1 MDQHTGKAW
10 SFVPF
15 PLLASPGMRSF
26 SVADCSLHWLCQ
38 STTVSLLLQSECFRF
53 LSLHSACLP
62 TFNVMFGVRKLTD
75 LFCLCLNSVTIWTE
89 STPWRMWGFRNAH
102 DLHGLIIQFVIW
114 FQNSRR
120 ASKNVFLSLIEG
132 RGNYLVSVGR
142 KTNGT
147 GILKKTLTRPR
158 VICNIFTKISS

>member
-1 MDQHTGKAW
+1 MCL
-10 SFVPF
+10 S

-26 SVADCSLHWLCQ
+26 SMADCSLHWLCQ

-62 TFNVMFGVRKLTD
+62 TFNIMFGVRKLTD
-75 LFCLCLNSVTIWTE
+75 LFCLCLNSVTIWTD

-102 DLHGLIIQFVIW
+102 DLHGLIIQFVIK

-120 ASKNVFLSLIEG
+120 ASNNDFLSLHRRTG
-132 RGNYLVSVGR
+132 QLFGQCR
-142 KTNGT
+142 KKKNGT
-147 GILKKTLTRPR
+147 LKKTLTRPR